1 MSTMN
6 NVYRINLPNMRP
18 YCRIFIADQHKL
30 MIFAFRRLLINHPHL
45 KVVGSSGSGLEAM
58 KLCRRQAPT
67 LVIVDPYLSEMNGLD
82 FIRLLKRRFDNI
94 KIIAYF
100 SRRDDD
106 KLSHFVDA
114 GVDGI
119 VDKSSSIDTLLKAIH
134 CVNEGGNYFD
144 NIRINDKEWKL
155 ELTEIA
161 ESGYSLLPKISAR
174 ERQILKLIA
183 EGQRNKGIAS
193 LLSISVKTV
202 ESHRFNLM
210 KKLDAHSIAD
220 LVSWARKYNVL

>member
-1 MSTMN
+1 MN
-6 NVYRINLPNMRP
+6 NIYRINLPVTRP
-18 YCRIFIADQHKL
+18 YCRIFIADQHQL
-30 MIFAFRRLLINHPHL
+30 MVFAFRRLLDNHPHL

-58 KLCRRQAPT
+58 RLCRRQSPT
-67 LVIVDPYLSEMNGLD
+67 LVIVDPYLAEINGLD
-82 FIRLLKRRFDNI
+82 FIRMLKRRIENI
-94 KIIAYF
+94 KVIAYF
-100 SRRDDD
+100 SHRDDD
-106 KLSHFVDA
+106 KLSSFVDA

-119 VDKSSSIDTLLKAIH
+119 VDKSSSIGTLLKAIH
-134 CVNEGGNYFD
+134 CVNGGGRFFD
-144 NIRINDKEWKL
+144 NIRVNDKEWVL
-155 ELTEIA
+155 DLTDVA
-161 ESGYSLLPKISAR
+161 DSGLLPKISVR